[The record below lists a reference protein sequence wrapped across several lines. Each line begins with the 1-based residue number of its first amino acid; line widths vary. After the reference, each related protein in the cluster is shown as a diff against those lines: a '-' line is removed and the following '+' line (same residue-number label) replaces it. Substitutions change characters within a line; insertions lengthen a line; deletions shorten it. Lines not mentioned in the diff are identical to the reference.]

1 MEKAHYHTRVQL
13 HCTANR
19 QRGKQEREREGPKQN
34 ATCKKENHQT
44 TRQRFGQCRTR
55 TWGVRAH
62 EDLRG
67 SWDRKS
73 KFPRWL
79 RQKEQATEAPQS
91 CPMSNALPV
100 CMKRPFK
107 NLRVSDLV
115 VVRASIRK
123 IGGRIWKAGTAHP
136 VQEGCM

>member
-1 MEKAHYHTRVQL
+1 MEKANYHTRAQL
-13 HCTANR
+13 HCIANR
-19 QRGKQEREREGPKQN
+19 QRGKQGGGGPKQN

-55 TWGVRAH
+55 TWSVRAH

-79 RQKEQATEAPQS
+79 RQKEQATAAPQS
-91 CPMSNALPV
+91 CLMSNALPV

-123 IGGRIWKAGTAHP
+123 IGGRIWKAGTVHL
-136 VQEGCM
+136 VQEGYM